1 MPGALINIV
10 IPSMWITPRND
21 PMGHGSVCR
30 SIIKWF
36 ENHWESI
43 WASQRNA
50 KPAQDAQV
58 PTLIHKEKH
67 TKTHKAKRGYQLC
80 AKFWIPS
87 LSPQHGKHIAI
98 TMWGPKERPLFDY
111 KPCQTTSKIIQK
123 IFQLCW
129 SLRNMK
135 SMKNMEVNRHICP
148 NTSHGPRFAGDGRRD
163 LINSQNPGLVA
174 IANINCPTV
183 LFVNSR
189 SF

>member
-21 PMGHGSVCR
+21 PMGQGSVCR

-50 KPAQDAQV
+50 KPVQDAKV

-87 LSPQHGKHIAI
+87 LSPAWKTYCNHNVGSKRTSLIWLQAMSNHIQNYPKNIPALLISAEHEVHKKHGSKQAYLSKYIPWAPVCWGWQKGFDQFSKPGSCSHSQH
-98 TMWGPKERPLFDY
+98 
-111 KPCQTTSKIIQK
+111 
-123 IFQLCW
+123 QL
-129 SLRNMK
+129 S
-135 SMKNMEVNRHICP
+135 
-148 NTSHGPRFAGDGRRD
+148 
-163 LINSQNPGLVA
+163 
-174 IANINCPTV
+174 NCP
-183 LFVNSR
+183 LCEL
-189 SF
+189 